1 MDLPPTFEITV
12 KYLDT
17 VESVQ
22 PHHMKVKAAQKRIR
36 ECIASVPRPGDVERQ
51 TKTMLYLMSIV
62 GGKRP
67 NTIIDWFASCVT
79 LEYLRKI
86 QITYRGLESVVD
98 NELFPYILHK
108 SRLFQLEAE
117 AAWETSENPVL
128 RTLWNECMRIGRECE
143 ENFCAQHVPDFP
155 MSKAL
160 AMNLIIKEEL
170 VQKTCHPSRVQW
182 FLDEDE
188 KKEIFAM

>member
-17 VESVQ
+17 VEAVQ
-22 PHHMKVKAAQKRIR
+22 PHHMKVKAARKRIR
-36 ECIASVPRPGDVERQ
+36 ECIASVPRPGQEERQ
-51 TKTMLYLMSIV
+51 MKTMLYLMGIV
-62 GGKRP
+62 GVKPP
-67 NTIIDWFASCVT
+67 NTIVDWFASCVT

-86 QITYRGLESVVD
+86 QITYKGLESTVD
-98 NELFPYILHK
+98 TYLFPYFLDK
-108 SRLFQLEAE
+108 ARLFQLEAG

-128 RTLWNECMRIGRECE
+128 RTLLNECMRIGRECE

-155 MSKAL
+155 MSKAM

-170 VQKTCHPSRVQW
+170 VQKTCHPSRCLW
-182 FLDEDE
+182 FLDEDD